1 MKTKMKIFLVCAW
14 GASASFAATG
24 GWTLSDCIERVH
36 TASLKVESAKLNEQ
50 QTIVSLDQARDS
62 RYPSLSAS
70 VNQSLFDSPFNDVPQ
85 DHYKLSLGITGSMN
99 LWDGGATGL
108 TIESRALDRQAA
120 KYNTDLAAMNVKES
134 VMNAYISLL
143 ASMEQKTAD
152 SASLTLSSAVL
163 EYNTHLYEAG
173 SITKRDYVLA
183 QSDVATSRVALLSA
197 EQAERRAATTLRQ
210 LLELSRGDSLIVN
223 APQME
228 YQSPED
234 MGPLPDYES
243 VLKMA
248 RVSNPGLLADSLSS
262 LAAQKE
268 VTLAGKNNSI
278 NVNLGANATTGLQ
291 SWESDGYGNQMKLGY
306 THSLTLGITIPIVDA
321 GETNAKV
328 LGAQVASAQAE
339 VTKKETGK
347 ELENNME
354 QLYLQA
360 VSADAQWDA
369 AKLQVEAEEES
380 FRVAEEQRTAGSLGY
395 TDYLEQ
401 KNNLETAR
409 SNLTQA
415 KYTSILARHL
425 LDLYTGKY

>member
-14 GASASFAATG
+14 GASASFAAAG

-243 VLKMA
+243 VLK
-248 RVSNPGLLADSLSS
+248 
-262 LAAQKE
+262 
-268 VTLAGKNNSI
+268 
-278 NVNLGANATTGLQ
+278 
-291 SWESDGYGNQMKLGY
+291 
-306 THSLTLGITIPIVDA
+306 
-321 GETNAKV
+321 
-328 LGAQVASAQAE
+328 
-339 VTKKETGK
+339 
-347 ELENNME
+347 
-354 QLYLQA
+354 
-360 VSADAQWDA
+360 
-369 AKLQVEAEEES
+369 
-380 FRVAEEQRTAGSLGY
+380 
-395 TDYLEQ
+395 
-401 KNNLETAR
+401 
-409 SNLTQA
+409 
-415 KYTSILARHL
+415 
-425 LDLYTGKY
+425 